1 MKVTEHMKMIISRL
15 EEANFTRVIPDT
27 LCIYK
32 KQGIFVNI
40 ESDMLF
46 VEKIG
51 SQNLVSLACTE
62 KWYGKY
68 KYEDIPIPVL
78 MDWLCGNLS
87 KLEMNLENYVNNRA
101 LEEL

>member
-1 MKVTEHMKMIISRL
+1 MVISRL
-15 EEANFTRVIPDT
+15 EKANFTRVMPGT

-32 KQGIFVNI
+32 KLGIFVSI

-51 SQNLVSLACTE
+51 SQNQVSLACTE

-78 MDWLCGNLS
+78 TDWLCGDLT

>member
-1 MKVTEHMKMIISRL
+1 MIISRL
-15 EEANFTRVIPDT
+15 EKANFTRVTPGT
-27 LCIYK
+27 LCIYR
-32 KQGIFVNI
+32 KQDIFVNI

-51 SQNLVSLACTE
+51 GSQNLVLSLACTE

-78 MDWLCGNLS
+78 TDWLCGDLV
-87 KLEMNLENYVNNRA
+87 KLEMNLENYMNNRA